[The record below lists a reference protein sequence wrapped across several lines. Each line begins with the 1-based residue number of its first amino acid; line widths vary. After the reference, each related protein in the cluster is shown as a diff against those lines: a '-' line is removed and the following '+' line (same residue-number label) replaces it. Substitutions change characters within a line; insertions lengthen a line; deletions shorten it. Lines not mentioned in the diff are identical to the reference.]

1 MRSDA
6 AAGAVLGRAEPRAM
20 RSTATDAAICLA
32 TVAAGAHAV
41 STPDHWTWWR
51 ASGVLFA
58 VLAVLQGALVPAL
71 YYGWR
76 RTQVAVAGIVTN
88 AAVAV
93 LYVVSRTA
101 GVPGAPPIYAHG
113 GHKAP
118 GRAIVPG
125 AVEGIGPFDL
135 FTLMVELL
143 LVVALLALL
152 DGRTRRT
159 ATNAL
164 AITGATLWALALV
177 GVLG

>member
-6 AAGAVLGRAEPRAM
+6 ATVAVQAPLGARAA
-20 RSTATDAAICLA
+20 RSTTTDAAICLA

-76 RTQVAVAGIVTN
+76 RTQVAIAGIVTN
-88 AAVAV
+88 AGVAV

-113 GHKAP
+113 GHRIA
-118 GRAIVPG
+118 GRAIIPG

-135 FTLMVELL
+135 FTLVVELL

-159 ATNAL
+159 AANAL
-164 AITGATLWALALV
+164 ATAGATLWVLALV